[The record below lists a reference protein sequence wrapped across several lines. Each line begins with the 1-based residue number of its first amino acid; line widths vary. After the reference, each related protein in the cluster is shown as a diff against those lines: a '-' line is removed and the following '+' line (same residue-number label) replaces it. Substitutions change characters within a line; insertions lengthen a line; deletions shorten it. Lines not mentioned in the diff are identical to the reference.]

1 MLWPPA
7 LGVCVKQLIEYV
19 AQALVSSP
27 EEVEVTVEESP
38 EGFVCKLKVAE
49 EDVGKVIGKDG
60 RIIHALRT
68 VAASCLKP
76 PDSKLQ
82 LDVEGK
88 AAGVKAQVASPA
100 SPASASASP
109 S

>member
-1 MLWPPA
+1 
-7 LGVCVKQLIEYV
+7 VKQLIEYV

-27 EEVEVTVEESP
+27 EEVEVTVSEGP
-38 EGFVCKLKVAE
+38 GGFVCKLKVAE

-68 VAASCLKP
+68 VAASCLTP
-76 PDSKLQ
+76 PESKLQ

-88 AAGVKAQVASPA
+88 SPAPSAALSAASP
-100 SPASASASP
+100 
-109 S
+109 

>member
-1 MLWPPA
+1 M
-7 LGVCVKQLIEYV
+7 KQLIEYV

-27 EEVEVTVEESP
+27 QEVEVTLAEGP

-49 EDVGKVIGKDG
+49 EDIGKVIGKDG
-60 RIIHALRT
+60 RTIHALRT
-68 VAASCLKP
+68 VASSCLAH

-88 AAGVKAQVASPA
+88 RPSSAE
-100 SPASASASP
+100 ASASS